1 MSATNRGTKRNKND
15 FYPTPEETINS
26 LLNHIDFSKVSSFLE
41 PCKGNGAIYNKVEC
55 TIKTYCE
62 ISENIP
68 KDYLS
73 TQYNKFDLIVTNPP
87 FSIAQDF
94 LVKSLKES
102 DCVCYLL
109 RLNYLGS
116 KKRADTLWNKVSTPN
131 KLLVLSKRPSFTGKG
146 TDATEYAWFC
156 WDKSNLI
163 NLPNGIHIL

>member
-1 MSATNRGTKRNKND
+1 MSATNRGTLRNEND
-15 FYPTPEETINS
+15 FYPTPVYS
-26 LLNHIDFSKVSSFLE
+26 VKPLLDLIDWSRVNSFLE
-41 PCKGNGAIYNKVEC
+41 PCQGNGAIYDLVDTPIKQWAEINKG
-55 TIKTYCE
+55 I
-62 ISENIP
+62 
-68 KDYLS
+68 DYLTTS
-73 TQYNKFDLIVTNPP
+73 FSKRDLIITNPP
-87 FSIAQDF
+87 FTLAKEF
-94 LVKSLKES
+94 LAKSLTES

-116 KKRADTLWNKVSTPN
+116 SKRKPFWDKIGTPD